1 MNASS
6 HGDMAAFSPSQSTLL
21 SSRRHPMR
29 RSIFGL
35 FFLLFITIGIEIYI
49 YTFRTSTLLANN
61 LLVFVMI
68 NLNIILLLALIS
80 LVVRNLLR
88 VYFDQKSKVLGVKF
102 RTKLITA
109 FVGLVLCPSVL
120 LFLFA
125 SGLITT
131 SIENWFN
138 MRIEQSLQ
146 DALEVAQ
153 SSARASETNALRF
166 GVELSQL
173 ITDQRLLLPVNAE
186 RLRHVIQK
194 KRQELYLDGV
204 QIFSLH
210 RQDIASVFDQ
220 SVPTAVLQELALL
233 PLPAGFEG
241 HTESHIVSL
250 GLGDIIRSIVPIW
263 SLARDKVEG
272 AVVVIYYR
280 PRSLVIRLQSIVQ
293 TFEDYQQLKTL
304 KGPVKTSYI
313 TTFLIITLLIIF
325 SAIWVGLQLA
335 KSITIPIQRLAEGT
349 RLVANGNLD
358 FTVDVTSDDEI
369 GLLVA
374 SFNQMTR
381 DLKQSS
387 LALEQA
393 NVGLRATNIELERR
407 RSYMETVLE
416 NVAAGVISLDNNG
429 RVTTMNKAAAKILEL
444 SVADC
449 CGRPYRQVFDTSY
462 LKPFLEFIRTMHI
475 DNADSRQAQMQVVV
489 KGQVLTLL
497 VSLTFLRDSQNNAL
511 GTVVV
516 FDDLTALMKAQQV
529 AAWREV
535 ARSLAHEIKNPLTPI
550 QLSAQRLQKKFRDGA
565 ADQTLVEECTTT
577 IVQQVTGLKKLVGE
591 FSRFARMPEP
601 HLALHDLHKILDEVI
616 TLYSGIYNGLRFLL
630 AYDPL
635 VTFVELDREQIKR
648 VFINLIENSID
659 AMQGEGDI
667 RITTRLCLS
676 RHIVQIE
683 LHDTG
688 PGIPDSYRE
697 TIFAPYFSTKKQGTG
712 LGLSLAHRVI
722 ADHNGALVLAETR
735 SGSGTTFLIELPIV

>member
-1 MNASS
+1 
-6 HGDMAAFSPSQSTLL
+6 
-21 SSRRHPMR
+21 
-29 RSIFGL
+29 
-35 FFLLFITIGIEIYI
+35 
-49 YTFRTSTLLANN
+49 
-61 LLVFVMI
+61 MI
-68 NLNIILLLALIS
+68 NLNIILLLVLIV
-80 LVVRNLLR
+80 LVIRNLLK

-109 FVGLVLCPSVL
+109 FVGLVLCPSIP

-146 DALEVAQ
+146 DAVDVAQ
-153 SSARASETNALRF
+153 GSTRTLETDALSF
-166 GVELSQL
+166 GAELSQL

-186 RLRHVIQK
+186 HLRHVIHK

-204 QIFSLH
+204 QIFPL
-210 RQDIASVFDQ
+210 RLQEIASVFEQ
-220 SVPTAVLQELALL
+220 YVPNAVIQELALL
-233 PLPAGFEG
+233 PLQAGFEG
-241 HTESHIVSL
+241 RAESHIVSL
-250 GLGDIIRSIVPIW
+250 SQGNIIRGIVPIW
-263 SLARDKVEG
+263 SPARDKVEG

-280 PRSLVIRLQSIVQ
+280 PHSFVTRLQSIVQ
-293 TFEDYQQLKTL
+293 TFEEYQQLKTL
-304 KGPVKTSYI
+304 KGPVKTSYV
-313 TTFLIITLLIIF
+313 TTFLMITLLIIF

-335 KSITIPIQRLAEGT
+335 KSITVPIQRLAEGT

-369 GLLVA
+369 GLLIA

-393 NVGLRATNIELERR
+393 NIGLRATNIELERR

-416 NVAAGVISLDNNG
+416 NVAAGVISLDSNG

-444 SVADC
+444 SVAEC
-449 CGRPYRQVFDTSY
+449 YGRPYRQVFDTSY

-475 DNADSRQAQMQVVV
+475 DNADSRQEQMQVVV
-489 KGQVLTLL
+489 KGKVLTLL

-516 FDDLTALMKAQQV
+516 FDDLTALMKAQKV

-550 QLSAQRLQKKFRDGA
+550 QLSAQRLQKRFREGTA
-565 ADQTLVEECTTT
+565 EQTLVEECTTT
-577 IVQQVTGLKKLVGE
+577 IVQQVTGLKRLVGE
-591 FSRFARMPEP
+591 FSRFARMPESKP
-601 HLALHDLHKILDEVI
+601 ALHDLRKILDEI
-616 TLYSGIYNGLRFLL
+616 IALYSGIYNGIRFVLT
-630 AYDPL
+630 YDPL
-635 VTFVELDREQIKR
+635 VTFLELDREQIKR

-659 AMQGEGDI
+659 AMQGEGSI
-667 RITTRLCLS
+667 HITTHLCLS
-676 RHIVQIE
+676 HHKVQIE

-688 PGIPDSYRE
+688 PGIPDEYRE
-697 TIFAPYFSTKKQGTG
+697 TIFAPYFSTKNQGTG
-712 LGLSLAHRVI
+712 LGLSLARRVI
-722 ADHNGALVLAETR
+722 ADHNGTLVLAETP